1 MPGDSIV
8 TYQISTN
15 LVNFP
20 NVSITFNIIVTYT
33 CPDEDLIDLINEVQ
47 YFEPWVYD
55 LSGGSASYP
64 VSDFQILPTSC
75 SSMSGGS
82 VWEIASDG
90 SEVEDTNFSYNYSAS
105 EIDLQV
111 SDPSLYT
118 SQEVR

>member
-8 TYQISTN
+8 TYQISTY
-15 LVNFP
+15 LVDFP
-20 NVSITFNIIVTYT
+20 SVSITFNAIVTYT
-33 CPDEDLIDLINEVQ
+33 CPDEDLIDFINEVL

-55 LSGGSASYP
+55 LSGGLASYP
-64 VSDFQILPTSC
+64 VSDYQILPSGC
-75 SSMSGGS
+75 STMSGGS

-90 SEVEDTNFSYNYSAS
+90 SEAEDTSFSYNSSAS
-105 EIDLQV
+105 EIDLHV